1 MKIKKGQIDNEV
13 AYYRVVEQNMIRQD
27 NNKMA
32 RFKEHEVPLDEEFVF
47 KKYDIDEE
55 LASRTM
61 IGWIELI
68 HNEALCEAVKSLPMD
83 DQIFISY
90 IFKEGKM

>member
-1 MKIKKGQIDNEV
+1 MRN
-13 AYYRVVEQNMIRQD
+13 
-27 NNKMA
+27 
-32 RFKEHEVPLDEEFVF
+32 LSS

-68 HNEALCEAVKSLPMD
+68 HNEALCEIVKSLPLD

-90 IFKEGKM
+90 IFKEGKTQCELAKIFNISQVVISQKFNAIMNKIKKRFYAKGRN